1 MGVEIKWLARWFAK
15 LMGKLH
21 AGAGGRHHS
30 TGEGA
35 IHIGQLAGPVT
46 NVHLTQHIYA
56 RSLPAPLAATPQPC
70 TPPPP
75 PPPPAQRPA
84 VTPEQ
89 RDVLFLM
96 QKLPDRIAV
105 LDFMQ
110 REFDTRMVIEL
121 QPVQVYRLRRYVE
134 VVLQKGK

>member
-1 MGVEIKWLARWFAK
+1 MD
-15 LMGKLH
+15 KLH
-21 AGAGGRHHS
+21 TGAGGRHQS
-30 TGEGA
+30 AGDGA

-46 NVHLTQHIYA
+46 NVQLTQHIYA
-56 RSLPAPLAATPQPC
+56 RSFPAPLAATPQPC

-75 PPPPAQRPA
+75 PPPQPVQRPPSA
-84 VTPEQ
+84 TPAQ

-105 LDFMQ
+105 LDFME
-110 REFDTRMVIEL
+110 REFNTRMVIEL

-134 VVLQKGK
+134 VILKKGK